1 MWTCTMCI
9 LLHALST
16 QVPNS
21 KTFHNVRYIHI
32 VLLIIRPPKFHV
44 ILFGNAAEAL
54 HGVPR
59 NNGEYQSKESDDQGI
74 CQIMGSFGRMFW
86 NQNRWVYN
94 QKELFFSWNQN
105 IFNCGAKAHW
115 SMSEVENVDSK
126 MQLKLT
132 KQYCIKTS
140 NSTRNK

>member
-1 MWTCTMCI
+1 MCI

-74 CQIMGSFGRMFW
+74 RSAKSWGRLVECFGIRTGGFIIKRNCSLAGTKTFSIVEQKPTCPCQRSRMW
-86 NQNRWVYN
+86 IQRCNLN
-94 QKELFFSWNQN
+94 
-105 IFNCGAKAHW
+105 
-115 SMSEVENVDSK
+115 
-126 MQLKLT
+126 
-132 KQYCIKTS
+132 
-140 NSTRNK
+140 